1 MIMIFSGLSI
11 RRSSSVFTVGE
22 SASMTCSSD
31 LDVTSIEW
39 LYNLQVVSSSTASE
53 LQLVFSPV
61 NDSINGQEYTC
72 RVTSSYGIQE
82 QTVQPFVQSKRFY
95 RYLQCTKLIFLSLY
109 FIVPIDNVQ
118 VSAMTEGVATAGQQ
132 YRIICMVIFP
142 LGLTNSITV
151 QWYGSNGLIASNG
164 GGITLGETLAYATNI
179 TSSLEFN
186 PLRASHGGQFS
197 CRATITSPAP
207 PFSLI
212 RSVDVDILV
221 EGGLN

>member
-1 MIMIFSGLSI
+1 MHKINIP
-11 RRSSSVFTVGE
+11 
-22 SASMTCSSD
+22 
-31 LDVTSIEW
+31 
-39 LYNLQVVSSSTASE
+39 VS
-53 LQLVFSPV
+53 L
-61 NDSINGQEYTC
+61 
-72 RVTSSYGIQE
+72 
-82 QTVQPFVQSKRFY
+82 
-95 RYLQCTKLIFLSLY
+95 
-109 FIVPIDNVQ
+109 FIVPIDDVQ

-142 LGLTNSITV
+142 LGLTNPITV
-151 QWYGSNGLIASNG
+151 RWYGFNGLITSNG
-164 GGITLGETLAYATNI
+164 GGITLGETLTYATNI

-207 PFSLI
+207 PFSLT

>member
-61 NDSINGQEYTC
+61 NDSIHGQEYTC

-207 PFSLI
+207 PFSLT